1 MSKARRARV
10 TDRSRRR
17 DRHGRGLRSSAA
29 GPHLPFLR
37 TRVDLFDDIVAATA
51 DYLREAWPD
60 ELADTSFEVA
70 GLEALVF
77 CAGLTAVTLSMAWI
91 MRQGGGATRRSHNW
105 DGGPAAN

>member
-1 MSKARRARV
+1 MILSFII
-10 TDRSRRR
+10 
-17 DRHGRGLRSSAA
+17 
-29 GPHLPFLR
+29 FLI
-37 TRVDLFDDIVAATA
+37 LFVGGMWLMGI
-51 DYLREAWPD
+51 
-60 ELADTSFEVA
+60 SFEVA